1 MQNVNRQMRRV
12 YDIILASK
20 ETKNILKG
28 DIKMVRRTYN
38 NFLRAMEILQNQAY
52 MTPGRAER
60 KTREIF
66 DAVEYDRKIRKVK
79 STVEDY
85 LVAEINI
92 ANNNI

>member
-1 MQNVNRQMRRV
+1 MSIDTCGAIW
-12 YDIILASK
+12 YDI
-20 ETKNILKG
+20 
-28 DIKMVRRTYN
+28 DIKKKHFEKEIQKMVKRTYN

-52 MTPGRAER
+52 MTQADAER
-60 KTREIF
+60 KTRAIF
-66 DAVEYDRKIRKVK
+66 DAVEYDRQVRKVK

>member
-1 MQNVNRQMRRV
+1 
-12 YDIILASK
+12 
-20 ETKNILKG
+20 
-28 DIKMVRRTYN
+28 MVKRTYN
-38 NFLRAMEILQNQAY
+38 NFLLAMEILKHQAY
-52 MTPGRAER
+52 MTEGDAER
-60 KTREIF
+60 RTREIF

>member
-1 MQNVNRQMRRV
+1 
-12 YDIILASK
+12 
-20 ETKNILKG
+20 
-28 DIKMVRRTYN
+28 
-38 NFLRAMEILQNQAY
+38 MEILQNQAY

-60 KTREIF
+60 KAREIF
-66 DAVEYDRKIRKVK
+66 DSVKYDRDVRKVK